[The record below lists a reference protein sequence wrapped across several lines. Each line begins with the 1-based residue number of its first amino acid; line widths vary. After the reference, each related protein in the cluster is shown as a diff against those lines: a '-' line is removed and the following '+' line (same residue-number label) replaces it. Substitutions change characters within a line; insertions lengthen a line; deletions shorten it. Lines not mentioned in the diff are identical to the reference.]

1 MKKVQLVRTLITKM
15 HSAKNKAY
23 SKDLVRRKIHKSR
36 FFSNLWKVK
45 WVGQNNMDA
54 EVIKFL
60 NWENGY
66 FIELGASDG
75 IRFSN
80 TLHLEVYHGWKGVLI
95 EPSPIEFE
103 KLKLNRSNLN
113 SFENCVCVEN
123 GFEGETLELIYSGL
137 MTVDTNK
144 KLGVISPEEHAEAG
158 AAFINIDTYRFHVK
172 AVTLNN
178 LLIENDS
185 PREIDFLSLDVE
197 GSELN
202 VLKGLDLNFF
212 VVKYILIET
221 RDFEVIDLYLNPF
234 GYKFVDKFSDQD
246 FLFKRI

>member
-1 MKKVQLVRTLITKM
+1 
-15 HSAKNKAY
+15 
-23 SKDLVRRKIHKSR
+23 
-36 FFSNLWKVK
+36 
-45 WVGQNNMDA
+45 
-54 EVIKFL
+54 
-60 NWENGY
+60 
-66 FIELGASDG
+66 
-75 IRFSN
+75 
-80 TLHLEVYHGWKGVLI
+80 
-95 EPSPIEFE
+95 
-103 KLKLNRSNLN
+103 
-113 SFENCVCVEN
+113 
-123 GFEGETLELIYSGL
+123 

-144 KLGVISPEEHAEAG
+144 KLGVTSPEEHAEAG

>member
-1 MKKVQLVRTLITKM
+1 
-15 HSAKNKAY
+15 
-23 SKDLVRRKIHKSR
+23 
-36 FFSNLWKVK
+36 
-45 WVGQNNMDA
+45 MDA

-80 TLHLEVYHGWKGVLI
+80 TLHLELYHGWKGVLI

-123 GFEGETLELIYSGL
+123 GFKGETLELIYSGL